1 MWMNY
6 KRYFPPSYLEER
18 LKKLPNVL
26 TNKQSPMEIKIN
38 SDVIQIIQIYKD
50 GSFLTFSPKS

>member
-18 LKKLPNVL
+18 LKKFNSNIKTTVLGRSVNGLPVYQL
-26 TNKQSPMEIKIN
+26 
-38 SDVIQIIQIYKD
+38 QIGNGDQNI
-50 GSFLTFSPKS
+50 LMW